1 MTLKLMGKKR
11 GMMQRFDSQGNVVTC
26 TVIEAEPNIIAQIK
40 TKEKDSYT
48 AIQVSYDRIETKDPR
63 TKSRRAGKPLAGHY
77 AKAGIEPRRHLQEI
91 RIDEPGE
98 YAVGQELTVE
108 LFSDI
113 LYVDVTAT
121 SKGKGYQGAIKLH
134 GFGGGPAAHGS
145 GFHRHQGSIGMRSTP
160 GRCLPG
166 GKRASRMGGEKIT
179 VQSLRVVA
187 IDKERNLLL
196 LEGAVP
202 GARGG
207 VVTVQPAKKVK
218 RAARQ

>member
-1 MTLKLMGKKR
+1 MALKMMGKKR
-11 GMMQRFDSQGNVVTC
+11 GMIQRFDNQGNVVTC
-26 TVIEAEPNIIAQIK
+26 TVIEAEPNVIAQIK
-40 TKEKDSYT
+40 TKEIDGYT
-48 AIQVSYDRIETKDPR
+48 AIQVSYDKIETNDPR
-63 TKSRRAGKPLAGHY
+63 TKTRRVGKPLVGHY

-91 RIDEPGE
+91 RIEDPAN
-98 YAVGQELTVE
+98 YAVGQELSLE
-108 LFSDI
+108 LFSEI
-113 LYVDVTAT
+113 AYVDVTAI

-179 VQSLRVVA
+179 VQSLKVVA
-187 IDKERNLLL
+187 IDKERNVLLV
-196 LEGAVP
+196 EGSVP

-207 VVTVQPAKKVK
+207 LVTVQPAKKIK
-218 RAARQ
+218 RDR